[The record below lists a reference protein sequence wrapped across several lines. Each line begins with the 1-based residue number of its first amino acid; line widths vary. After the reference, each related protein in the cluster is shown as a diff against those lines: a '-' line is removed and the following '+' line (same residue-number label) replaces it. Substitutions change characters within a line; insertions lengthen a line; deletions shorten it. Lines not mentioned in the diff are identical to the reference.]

1 MSTTLHRPPMRTSDE
16 ATEKQLEMAAQ
27 QGETYKAAL
36 THMAEEVADVG
47 ATKRVGDYVVAFAA
61 ENAEGMYEMHDGELT
76 WHAPDE
82 ENVHIE
88 ITACDGADGR
98 FVPGLTVYVTLTDED
113 GHEIG
118 RHQQPFLWHPWLYH
132 YGRNWKIPGDGAYT
146 VDVEIKAPD
155 FPRHDHEN
163 GNRFAHDVRVKFEKV
178 QLKTGQK

>member
-1 MSTTLHRPPMRTSDE
+1 MRTSDE

-76 WHAPDE
+76 WQAPDE

-98 FVPGLTVYVTLTDED
+98 FVPGGFVHATCAESYFGTPELQERVLHFSPALADDED
-113 GHEIG
+113 ARIELAALLE
-118 RHQQPFLWHPWLYH
+118 R
-132 YGRNWKIPGDGAYT
+132 
-146 VDVEIKAPD
+146 
-155 FPRHDHEN
+155 
-163 GNRFAHDVRVKFEKV
+163 
-178 QLKTGQK
+178 